1 MREKLEVVPDVGPD
15 ILSLVHQFVK
25 KRNQFHQLIVWFIHK
40 PRLYGDT
47 ILKLVSKSLKHDL

>member
-25 KRNQFHQLIVWFIHK
+25 ERNQFH
-40 PRLYGDT
+40 
-47 ILKLVSKSLKHDL
+47 